1 MSFESFK
8 TLLFQIKIHCN
19 QNKIFRGADAI
30 FKIKYLYSIQLS
42 FNK

>member
-19 QNKIFRGADAI
+19 QNKIFREADAN
-30 FKIKYLYSIQLS
+30 FKIKYLHSIQFS
-42 FNK
+42 FKK